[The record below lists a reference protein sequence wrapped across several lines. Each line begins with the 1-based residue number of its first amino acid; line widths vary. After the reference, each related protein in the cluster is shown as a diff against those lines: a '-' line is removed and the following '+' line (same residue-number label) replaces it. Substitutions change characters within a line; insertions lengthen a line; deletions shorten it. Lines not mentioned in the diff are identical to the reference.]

1 MNIGLIDILFL
12 VTVVLLVFNGFRN
25 GAVLALIHLLSIPIG
40 AVVAYFYGP
49 RFTALLSMNGF
60 SATPM
65 VAYLVIFFGT
75 VLVCHILGTI
85 VGSVV
90 RHLPIIG
97 FADGI
102 IGGVLG
108 VVEAWLLWVVFLF
121 ILGSFLMHAQSTMS
135 MGATST
141 VGSNLSAPQLQAWL
155 DFYNQA
161 VNNSLFA
168 QVNSF
173 FLKSFGSI
181 Y

>member
-1 MNIGLIDILFL
+1 MNISLIDILFL

-40 AVVAYFYGP
+40 AAVAYFFGP
-49 RFTALLSMNGF
+49 RFTALLAMNGF
-60 SATPM
+60 SATP
-65 VAYLVIFFGT
+65 VIAYLVIFFGA

-90 RHLPIIG
+90 KHLPIIG
-97 FADGI
+97 LADAL
-102 IGGVLG
+102 IGGALG
-108 VVEAWLLWVVFLF
+108 IVEAWLLWVVFLF
-121 ILGSFLMHAQSTMS
+121 ILGSFLMHAQTTMS
-135 MGATST
+135 MGATPLL
-141 VGSNLSAPQLQAWL
+141 GPNLSAPQLQSWL

-161 VNNSLFA
+161 VNNSFFA

-173 FLKSFGSI
+173 FLKSFGNI

>member
-1 MNIGLIDILFL
+1 MNVSFIDILFL

-25 GAVLALIHLLSIPIG
+25 GAVIALVHLLSIPI
-40 AVVAYFYGP
+40 AAAVAYLFGP
-49 RFTALLSMNGF
+49 RFTALLSVNGF

-65 VAYLVIFFGT
+65 VAYLVIFFGA

-85 VGSVV
+85 VSSVV
-90 RHLPIIG
+90 KHLPLIG
-97 FADGI
+97 LTNAL
-102 IGGVLG
+102 IGGALG

-121 ILGSFLMHAQSTMS
+121 LLGSFLMHTQSTTATGALAIIDPNMS
-135 MGATST
+135 AQ
-141 VGSNLSAPQLQAWL
+141 QLQAWR

-161 VNNSLFA
+161 VNNSFFA

-173 FLKSFGSI
+173 LIKSFGNI

>member
-1 MNIGLIDILFL
+1 MSIGLINILFL

-25 GAVLALIHLLSIPIG
+25 GAVLALIHLLSIPIAAG
-40 AVVAYFYGP
+40 VAYFYGP
-49 RFTALLSMNGF
+49 RFTVLLAMNGL

-65 VAYLVIFFGT
+65 IAYLVIFFGA

-85 VGSVV
+85 VGGFV

-97 FADGI
+97 FVDGI
-102 IGGVLG
+102 IGGALG

-121 ILGSFLMHAQSTMS
+121 ILGSFLTHAQSTMS
-135 MGATST
+135 TGAMIDP
-141 VGSNLSAPQLQAWL
+141 NLSAPQLQSWL
-155 DFYNQA
+155 DFYKQA

-173 FLKSFGSI
+173 FLKSFGNI